1 MNNERML
8 NALDQLKA
16 LYTNNVGGYRSTEG
30 VDASAAFFANGQAV
44 FYPGRLSAAV
54 DDDLRKMEEPYGIL
68 PYPKLDAEQEGYVS
82 LIHSSSGVIAMP
94 NSVPA
99 ERVDMISVVIEAL
112 AAETYRSV
120 VPSFLD
126 SALKVKYSRDEL
138 SGQVID
144 MIIAGA
150 NKNFLF
156 EYSEQTS
163 KIISSPL
170 NHMYGEGNFTSTYK
184 SYEKLGQKALDRFV
198 ESLKTAG

>member
-54 DDDLRKMEEPYGIL
+54 EDDLRKMEEPYGIL

-99 ERVDMISVVIEAL
+99 ERVGRYRGTGCRDL
-112 AAETYRSV
+112 PQCCPFLPRLCAE
-120 VPSFLD
+120 
-126 SALKVKYSRDEL
+126 
-138 SGQVID
+138 GQV
-144 MIIAGA
+144 
-150 NKNFLF
+150 L
-156 EYSEQTS
+156 
-163 KIISSPL
+163 P
-170 NHMYGEGNFTSTYK
+170 
-184 SYEKLGQKALDRFV
+184 R
-198 ESLKTAG
+198 